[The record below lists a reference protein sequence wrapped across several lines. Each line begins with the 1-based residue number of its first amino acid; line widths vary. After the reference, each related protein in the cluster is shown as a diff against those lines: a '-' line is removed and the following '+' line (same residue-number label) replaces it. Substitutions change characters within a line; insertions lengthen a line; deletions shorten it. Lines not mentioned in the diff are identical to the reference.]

1 MTWVVAAVTA
11 ASAIGSAVIG
21 SNAAKKASAA
31 QVQSTQDANAAQ
43 KEMFDK
49 QVELQEP
56 FRQAGI
62 TSQNRLLEY
71 LGLGGDTAAPTYGK
85 YARDFSMQDYTADPG
100 YGFRFSE
107 GLKALD
113 RTAAARGGLL
123 SGSTLKNAQRFG
135 QDQASQEYQNAFNRY
150 QINRTNQ
157 LAPLQSLMGAGQTSA
172 NTLTNAAGSYG
183 NAAAENLTNAG
194 SARASGYIGGA
205 NALSSAIGTG
215 VSAFQNQNYLSQL
228 LAANKSPAAA
238 PKAPTNYNMPTG

>member
-1 MTWVVAAVTA
+1 MTWV
-11 ASAIGSAVIG
+11 ASAIVASTVVSGAVGISAA
-21 SNAAKKASAA
+21 NKASKA

-62 TSQNRLLEY
+62 TSQNKLLEY

-150 QINRTNQ
+150 QINRANQ
-157 LAPLQSLMGAGQTSA
+157 LTPLQSLMGAGQTSA
-172 NTLTNAAGSYG
+172 NTLTNAAGNLGSDMAQNYIGAG
-183 NAAAENLTNAG
+183 N
-194 SARASGYIGGA
+194 ARASGYVGQA
-205 NALSSAIGTG
+205 NALTGAISTGTNAWLQNSYLNKLGGASSIANNP
-215 VSAFQNQNYLSQL
+215 VSNI
-228 LAANKSPAAA
+228 
-238 PKAPTNYNMPTG
+238 

>member
-31 QVQSTQDANAAQ
+31 QVQSTQDANAIQ
-43 KEMFDK
+43 KQMFDK

-183 NAAAENLTNAG
+183 SSAADNITNAG
-194 SARASGYIGGA
+194 NARASGYVGQA
-205 NALSSAIGTG
+205 NALTSA
-215 VSAFQNQNYLSQL
+215 VSNGLNSWQQQRYLNMLTAPS
-228 LAANKSPAAA
+228 AA
-238 PKAPTNYNMPTG
+238 KAPTNYNMPTG